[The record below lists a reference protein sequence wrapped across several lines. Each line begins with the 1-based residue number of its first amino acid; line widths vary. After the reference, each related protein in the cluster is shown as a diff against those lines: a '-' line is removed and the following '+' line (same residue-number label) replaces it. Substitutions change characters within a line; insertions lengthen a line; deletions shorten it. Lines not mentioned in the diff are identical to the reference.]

1 MILYSAVKASRHK
14 SAIVC
19 IKSGPTEGK
28 KTLRKYLLKRVV
40 QMKESAVPDGLMKVD
55 FTDENLKV
63 VLDVLPQG
71 CFEGLVRW
79 MQLPCDSSRGFSRE
93 YMAKRIAWW
102 VVEYMPSRGVGD
114 VCCPEP
120 MGASLAFL
128 DRVSIFC
135 AVCSCIDDGEDFD
148 DNLLME
154 GMDSEMYEWDPSF
167 VRRLLLGRDPIK
179 KESSSLITIMNWLVS
194 MFLVG
199 CYEGDDDTKL
209 GRCLKVKG
217 EQFGL
222 HSWFEKHMDI
232 YGMIYEHYHR
242 TL

>member
-1 MILYSAVKASRHK
+1 
-14 SAIVC
+14 
-19 IKSGPTEGK
+19 
-28 KTLRKYLLKRVV
+28 
-40 QMKESAVPDGLMKVD
+40 
-55 FTDENLKV
+55 
-63 VLDVLPQG
+63 
-71 CFEGLVRW
+71 
-79 MQLPCDSSRGFSRE
+79 MQLPFCDSSRGGGFSKE
-93 YMAKRIAWW
+93 WMAKRIAWW
-102 VVEYMPSRGVGD
+102 ISEYMPSRGVGD
-114 VCCPEP
+114 VCCPDP

-135 AVCSCIDDGEDFD
+135 AVCSCIGEDFD
-148 DNLLME
+148 EDLLME

-167 VRRLLLGRDPIK
+167 VRRLLLDRDPIK
-179 KESSSLITIMNWLVS
+179 QKASSLITIVNWLVG

-199 CYEGDDDTKL
+199 SYEGDDGTKL